1 MLNKKEIALI
11 NSKIERYRKW
21 AKEEEAEAR
30 RASGDEKRDE
40 HLLQARLNDSAA
52 DTLDLLLS
60 ELLA

>member
-11 NSKIERYRKW
+11 NSKIESYRKW

-30 RASGDEKRDE
+30 LSSTQDEKDE

-60 ELLA
+60 ELLS